1 MSARPLAGLRVL
13 ELGQIL
19 AGPFAGAMLA
29 YFGADVVKVEPPGSG
44 DPIRSWRLLDD
55 DGTSL
60 WRSLG
65 RNKRCVTLDLASSEG
80 QALARRLAAR

>member
-44 DPIRSWRLLDD
+44 DPIRTWWLLDD

-60 WRSLG
+60 WWR
-65 RNKRCVTLDLASSEG
+65 RRK
-80 QALARRLAAR
+80 ARR